1 MQSLFRVFSQIIL
14 KVTAIYVVVS
24 LLGILALAFLISR
37 LGGGGDD
44 DNSAVPTLENGETS
58 TSGLQTPSTTA
69 TTVGVTGNGVVPAVT
84 GELQA
89 DAVAAIVAAGLQPV
103 VRTERNAADAGTVIT
118 QSPDGGTQ
126 MEPGDPVINDHLG
139 DAYWR
144 VGREREARFQWQ
156 RALTLEPE
164 KDALTAI
171 EQKLKQGLPEP
182 ASSPGRT

>member
-1 MQSLFRVFSQIIL
+1 MYPVLFRIGEF
-14 KVTAIYVVVS
+14 
-24 LLGILALAFLISR
+24 
-37 LGGGGDD
+37 
-44 DNSAVPTLENGETS
+44 EN
-58 TSGLQTPSTTA
+58 
-69 TTVGVTGNGVVPAVT
+69 AVT
-84 GELQA
+84 QLERAVEL
-89 DAVAAIVAAGLQPV
+89 
-103 VRTERNAADAGTVIT
+103 
-118 QSPDGGTQ
+118 
-126 MEPGDPVINDHLG
+126 EPGDPVINDHLG